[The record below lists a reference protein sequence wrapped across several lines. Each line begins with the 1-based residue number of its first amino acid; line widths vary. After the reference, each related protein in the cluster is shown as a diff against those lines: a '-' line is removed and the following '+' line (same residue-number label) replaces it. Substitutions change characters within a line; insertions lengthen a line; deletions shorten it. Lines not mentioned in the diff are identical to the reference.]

1 MKRHDMIGMKGQ
13 DGKEEHNIADQYN
26 LFLNIT
32 NMKSYQNN
40 KLPRHQASVRPMV
53 LCPTYILRM
62 LIFLGPT

>member
-13 DGKEEHNIADQYN
+13 DDKEEHNIADQYN

-32 NMKSYQNN
+32 NMKSYQKN

-53 LCPTYILRM
+53 LFPTYILRM